1 MFLVATREYYVKTKS
16 RRGLLFST
24 GLNNPMVDL
33 MLQCNVSFAPNTD
46 PDHLRLKLFTR
57 SFETRG
63 TSGTC
68 VVIIKGLCSSKGQKP
83 AEFADKGFEMR
94 GAYFL

>member
-1 MFLVATREYYVKTKS
+1 MFLVATRVYYVETKS
-16 RRGLLFST
+16 WRGLLFST
-24 GLNNPMVDL
+24 GPNNPGVDL
-33 MLQCNVSFAPNTD
+33 ILWCNVSFAPNTD

-63 TSGTC
+63 AGGTC
-68 VVIIKGLCSSKGQKP
+68 VVIIKDLCYSKGQKP
-83 AEFADKGFEMR
+83 AESADKGFEMR